1 MMRTPLTVISGYL
14 GAGKTTLINK
24 LVAQDHGLNLLVIV
38 NDFGAINIDAELIAR
53 ADGEQ
58 IALTNGCVC
67 CSMDQDLVRALQDAL
82 ARQPRPDHIIVEASG
97 IADPASIAQ
106 IAGQEGDL
114 GYPAIVTL
122 VDAENAPGLLAD
134 ELAAPQLK
142 QQITAADLVLLTKTD
157 DPDPALLATLKE
169 AGARTPVVPGE
180 TPLAELLFDVVPL
193 PRGRTMAAHPGYA
206 TWQHDSDIVLDR
218 RALGDKLAARPE
230 GLYRL
235 KGFIQTSGGGYELH
249 VVGQNVEARRA
260 ETDRT
265 ILVGLGLSD
274 RISRDEIEAW
284 WVA

>member
-1 MMRTPLTVISGYL
+1 MRTPLTVISGYL

-82 ARQPRPDHIIVEASG
+82 ARQPRPDQIIVEASG

-122 VDAENAPGLLAD
+122 VDAENAPALLAD

-169 AGARTPVVPGE
+169 AGARTPVVPGD

-193 PRGRTMAAHPGYA
+193 PRGRTVAAHPGYA

-235 KGFIQTSGGGYELH
+235 KGFVQTSGGGYELH

-265 ILVGLGLSD
+265 TLVGLGLSD
-274 RISRDEIEAW
+274 RITRDEIEAW

>member
-82 ARQPRPDHIIVEASG
+82 ARQPRPDHILVEASG

-114 GYPAIVTL
+114 GYPTIVTL
-122 VDAENAPGLLAD
+122 VDAENAPALLAD

-157 DPDPALLATLKE
+157 DPDPALLATLQE
-169 AGARTPVVPGE
+169 AGARPPLTPDD

-193 PRGRTMAAHPGYA
+193 PRGRTVTAHPSYA

-218 RALGDKLAARPE
+218 RALGDKLEARPE

-235 KGFIQTSGGGYELH
+235 KGFVQTSGGGYELH

-265 ILVGLGLSD
+265 TLVGLGLLD
-274 RISRDEIEAW
+274 RITRDEIEAW